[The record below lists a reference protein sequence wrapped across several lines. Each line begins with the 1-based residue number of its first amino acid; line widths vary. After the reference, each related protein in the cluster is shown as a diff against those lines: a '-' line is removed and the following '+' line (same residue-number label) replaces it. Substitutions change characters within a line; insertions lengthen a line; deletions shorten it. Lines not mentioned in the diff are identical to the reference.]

1 MFIYLLALENRKNH
15 FLIVLQLTQSTCREK
30 LYGLLQMFKLDDR
43 EEMRKLIYMI
53 TSLIL
58 NEESTKV
65 DNSIGDK

>member
-1 MFIYLLALENRKNH
+1 
-15 FLIVLQLTQSTCREK
+15 
-30 LYGLLQMFKLDDR
+30 MFKLDDR